1 MRRRLALVG
10 IVLAALGLPIAGFFG
25 VFAIAFYENGSIR
38 PGTPAALLVHPVLRR
53 VEPVV
58 QCGPLRL
65 GRRFQECGGICGEI
79 QTVEFGTRAS
89 EAELRRVF
97 DIDALKVEMGSDEID
112 LFLMSPRPGTDPD
125 CPSAVIYAYD
135 DFDTP

>member
-1 MRRRLALVG
+1 MRPRLALVG
-10 IVLAALGLPIAGFFG
+10 IVLAALGLPIVAFFG
-25 VFAIAFYENGSIR
+25 VFAVVLYENGSIR
-38 PGTPAALLVHPVLRR
+38 PGMPAALLVHPALRR
-53 VEPVV
+53 VEPVA
-58 QCGPLRL
+58 QCSPLLL

-89 EAELRRVF
+89 EAELRKVY
-97 DIDALKVEMGSDEID
+97 DIDALRIEMGFDEID

-135 DFDTP
+135 DFETS